1 MATAL
6 GGDRI
11 NSFPFVTEMRK
22 TFNFHRALGLLS
34 IQYFSH
40 VGATIFLP
48 KSFEMSQRLRQSVS
62 FGLSST
68 SQQLMGRKAFE
79 RFMGLLQ
86 QQQQLLLL
94 LLSVES
100 EKLRENVNRHYAIS
114 EKIQKWLL

>member
-1 MATAL
+1 MATSW
-6 GGDRI
+6 GGDWI
-11 NSFPFVTEMRK
+11 SLFPSVTKNEK
-22 TFNFHRALGLLS
+22 TFDFHRGLGLLS

-48 KSFEMSQRLRQSVS
+48 KSFEMSQRRRQSVS

-79 RFMGLLQ
+79 RFMGLLR
-86 QQQQLLLL
+86 QQQLLLL

-100 EKLRENVNRHYAIS
+100 EKLRENVNWHYAIS